1 MKLKS
6 FIKTVFTVLIFF
18 AVLYIH
24 PETILAQEA
33 EQLDVTI
40 TSSNKDCSKL
50 QDNSHSTTV
59 SFEAQ
64 DTITIT
70 SETAMGGIY
79 VKFNDPVQ
87 TWTLSYNDK
96 TEIKGEYGFLHEYAA
111 FSEDVTS
118 CTITLDNAMAIS
130 EITAYSKGTLP
141 SDVQLWKKPCEGQ
154 TDILVFSTHADDEIL
169 FLGGVLATYAG
180 QQHLNVQV
188 CYMTNYWDGDR
199 RREHEKLDGLWESG
213 VRHYP
218 VNSEFWDK
226 YAESIEG
233 ALNYYSYD
241 DVLNYITT
249 QVRRFKPMVVV
260 TQDLNGEYGHGGHML
275 LAKTVCE
282 AVDNSND
289 SSFCTDSV
297 TSYGV
302 WDTPKTYLHL
312 YGENKLTMDLRQPL
326 SNMNGRTAVEVA
338 KDAYLKHDSQQWC
351 WFYVSDEY
359 EYSCA
364 DFGLYRTTVGTD
376 TGNDMLENIVTYE
389 EQAKIKEAE
398 SKKAEEESRS
408 KEQERLALESKKASD
423 ELKANTQTSNNSNS
437 NDKFIIILIIVVLVL
452 LILVIALFVY
462 KAKIEKKRRKTH
474 RRRR

>member
-1 MKLKS
+1 MKIKS
-6 FIKTVFTVLIFF
+6 FLTKFVVIMIFCTVFFCLHPQAAFAEEATV
-18 AVLYIH
+18 
-24 PETILAQEA
+24 
-33 EQLDVTI
+33 LDVTI
-40 TSSNKDCSKL
+40 DSPEKNLSRL

-59 SFEAQ
+59 SFAAG

-70 SETAMGGIY
+70 SDTAIGGIY
-79 VKFNDPVQ
+79 IKFNDPVEP
-87 TWTLSYNDK
+87 WTLKYNGK
-96 TEIKGEYGFLHEYAA
+96 TERKGENGFLHEYVA

-118 CTITLDNAMAIS
+118 CDITLDSAMTVS

-141 SDVQLWKKPCEGQ
+141 SDVQVWEAPCEGQ

-180 QQHLNVQV
+180 QQNLNVQV

-199 RREHEKLDGLWESG
+199 RREHEKLDGLWASG
-213 VRHYP
+213 VKHYP
-218 VNSEFWDK
+218 VNSNFWDK
-226 YAESIEG
+226 YAESVEE
-233 ALNYYSYD
+233 ALNYYDYD
-241 DVLNYITT
+241 EVLQYITT
-249 QVRRFKPMVVV
+249 QIRRFKPMIVV

-282 AVDNSND
+282 SVDNSKD
-289 SSFCTDSV
+289 SSFCPESAAA
-297 TSYGV
+297 YGV

-326 SNMNGRTAVEVA
+326 SNMNERTAIEVA
-338 KDAYLKHDSQQWC
+338 KEAYLKHDSQQWC

-376 TGNDMLENIVTYE
+376 TSNDMLENIVTYE
-389 EQAKIKEAE
+389 EQANIKEAE
-398 SKKAEEESRS
+398 SKKAAEESSRA
-408 KEQERLALESKKASD
+408 EAERLALESKQNDEKLKSETAS
-423 ELKANTQTSNNSNS
+423 SNAKSNI
-437 NDKFIIILIIVVLVL
+437 FLIIAIVLLVLIILIIILIS
-452 LILVIALFVY
+452 Y
-462 KAKIEKKRRKTH
+462 KIQLEKKRRKSH

>member
-6 FIKTVFTVLIFF
+6 FIITIFTLLSFCIVFLCIDFEITF
-18 AVLYIH
+18 
-24 PETILAQEA
+24 AQEA
-33 EQLDVTI
+33 QQLDITI
-40 TSSNKDCSKL
+40 TSSDKNCSKL
-50 QDNSHSTTV
+50 QDNVYNTTV
-59 SFEAQ
+59 SFDAQ

-70 SETAMGGIY
+70 SETAMKGIY
-79 VKFNDPVQ
+79 IKFNDPVQ
-87 TWTLSYNDK
+87 TWTIEYNNK
-96 TEIKGEYGFLHEYAA
+96 NEIRGQYGFLHEYVA
-111 FSEDVTS
+111 FTEDVTS
-118 CTITLDNAMAIS
+118 CTITLDGAMAVS
-130 EITAYSKGTLP
+130 EISAYGAGTLP
-141 SDVQLWKKPCEGQ
+141 SDVQIWQKPCDNEA
-154 TDILVFSTHADDEIL
+154 DILVFSTHADDEIL

-180 QQHLNVQV
+180 QQNLNVQV

-241 DVLNYITT
+241 DVLSYITT
-249 QVRRFKPMVVV
+249 QIRRFKPMVVV

-289 SSFCTDSV
+289 ASFNPDSA

-312 YGENKLTMDLRQPL
+312 YSENKLIMDLRQPL
-326 SNMNGRTAVEVA
+326 SKMNGRTAVEVA
-338 KDAYLKHDSQQWC
+338 KDAYLKHESQQWC

-364 DFGLYRTTVGTD
+364 DFGLYRTIVGKD

-389 EQAKIKEAE
+389 EQAKIKEEE

-408 KEQERLALESKKASD
+408 IEQERLLQESKKASD
-423 ELKANTQTSNNSNS
+423 ELKANSITSGNSNN
-437 NDKFIIILIIVVLVL
+437 KFFIIVGMVVLV
-452 LILVIALFVY
+452 ILVLAVALMAY
-462 KAKIEKKRRKTH
+462 KANIEKKRR
-474 RRRR
+474 RRKKKKRN

>member
-1 MKLKS
+1 
-6 FIKTVFTVLIFF
+6 
-18 AVLYIH
+18 
-24 PETILAQEA
+24 
-33 EQLDVTI
+33 
-40 TSSNKDCSKL
+40 
-50 QDNSHSTTV
+50 
-59 SFEAQ
+59 
-64 DTITIT
+64 
-70 SETAMGGIY
+70 
-79 VKFNDPVQ
+79 
-87 TWTLSYNDK
+87 
-96 TEIKGEYGFLHEYAA
+96 
-111 FSEDVTS
+111 
-118 CTITLDNAMAIS
+118 
-130 EITAYSKGTLP
+130 
-141 SDVQLWKKPCEGQ
+141 
-154 TDILVFSTHADDEIL
+154 
-169 FLGGVLATYAG
+169 
-180 QQHLNVQV
+180 
-188 CYMTNYWDGDR
+188 
-199 RREHEKLDGLWESG
+199 
-213 VRHYP
+213 
-218 VNSEFWDK
+218 
-226 YAESIEG
+226 
-233 ALNYYSYD
+233 
-241 DVLNYITT
+241 
-249 QVRRFKPMVVV
+249 
-260 TQDLNGEYGHGGHML
+260 ML

-423 ELKANTQTSNNSNS
+423 ELKANTQTSDNS

-452 LILVIALFVY
+452 LILVIALFLY
-462 KAKIEKKRRKTH
+462 KAKIEKKRRKAH

>member
-1 MKLKS
+1 M
-6 FIKTVFTVLIFF
+6 
-18 AVLYIH
+18 
-24 PETILAQEA
+24 
-33 EQLDVTI
+33 
-40 TSSNKDCSKL
+40 
-50 QDNSHSTTV
+50 
-59 SFEAQ
+59 
-64 DTITIT
+64 
-70 SETAMGGIY
+70 
-79 VKFNDPVQ
+79 
-87 TWTLSYNDK
+87 
-96 TEIKGEYGFLHEYAA
+96 
-111 FSEDVTS
+111 
-118 CTITLDNAMAIS
+118 
-130 EITAYSKGTLP
+130 
-141 SDVQLWKKPCEGQ
+141 
-154 TDILVFSTHADDEIL
+154 L
-169 FLGGVLATYAG
+169 F
-180 QQHLNVQV
+180 
-188 CYMTNYWDGDR
+188 R
-199 RREHEKLDGLWESG
+199 S

-282 AVDNSND
+282 AVNNSND
-289 SSFCTDSV
+289 TSFCTDSV

-338 KDAYLKHDSQQWC
+338 KDAYLKHESQQWC

-364 DFGLYRTTVGTD
+364 DFGLYRTTVGND
-376 TGNDMLENIVTYE
+376 TSNDMLENIVTYE

-398 SKKAEEESRS
+398 QKKAEEESRS

-423 ELKANTQTSNNSNS
+423 ELKANTNTPSDNSNN
-437 NDKFIIILIIVVLVL
+437 KFIIILIIVGFVF
-452 LILVIALFVY
+452 LILVVALFVY
-462 KAKIEKKRRKTH
+462 KVKIEKKRRKA
-474 RRRR
+474 RRKKRLKK